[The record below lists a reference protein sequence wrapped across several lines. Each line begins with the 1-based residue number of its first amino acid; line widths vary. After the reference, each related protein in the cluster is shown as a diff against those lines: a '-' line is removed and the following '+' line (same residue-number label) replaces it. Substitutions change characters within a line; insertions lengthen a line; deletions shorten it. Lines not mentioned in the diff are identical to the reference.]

1 MSGRVV
7 VLFLGIALAACS
19 TPPTAPPFEMP
30 ITVESAQFPDIDI
43 ECRGETGLSASA
55 CLIWAEQML
64 PAAPT
69 KPSGGDDVPVTR
81 LVLMYQTGNSR
92 CAADYF
98 AADGRLVMTA
108 AAHCPRPEE
117 SGDVGG
123 SSA

>member
-7 VLFLGIALAACS
+7 ILFLGIALAACS
-19 TPPTAPPFEMP
+19 TPPTVPPSEMP

-43 ECRGETGLSASA
+43 ECRAETGLSTSA
-55 CLIWAEQML
+55 CMIWAEQML

-69 KPSGGDDVPVTR
+69 KPSGADDVPVTR
-81 LVLMYQTGNSR
+81 LVLTYRTGNSR

-108 AAHCPRPEE
+108 AARCPRPEE
-117 SGDVGG
+117 PGDVGG